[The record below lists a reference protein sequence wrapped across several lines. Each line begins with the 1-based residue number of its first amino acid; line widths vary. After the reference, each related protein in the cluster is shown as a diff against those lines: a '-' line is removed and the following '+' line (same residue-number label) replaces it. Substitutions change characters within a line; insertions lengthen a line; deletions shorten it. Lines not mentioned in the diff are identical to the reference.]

1 MILKED
7 TDTRPYHRQC
17 LQVLKALTTQD
28 PSEYREIQKQITLR
42 RRQAASHD
50 QRHIAS
56 QKQRTRQRE
65 IQLLLELEDE
75 YLVSLAI
82 ECCTHFEVPPEER
95 RRQEKETVGAALKT
109 LVAQLQSTSDQ
120 RGERQKKQEKKTLP
134 PLQLKSLS
142 ENEKRSIIDKCWRRR
157 Q

>member
-82 ECCTHFEVPPEER
+82 ECCKHFEIPPEER
-95 RRQEKETVGAALKT
+95 RRQEGFQSVYSTQWRVIPNTHLPIPAVVGFRAVWFFVSA
-109 LVAQLQSTSDQ
+109 
-120 RGERQKKQEKKTLP
+120 
-134 PLQLKSLS
+134 
-142 ENEKRSIIDKCWRRR
+142 
-157 Q
+157 